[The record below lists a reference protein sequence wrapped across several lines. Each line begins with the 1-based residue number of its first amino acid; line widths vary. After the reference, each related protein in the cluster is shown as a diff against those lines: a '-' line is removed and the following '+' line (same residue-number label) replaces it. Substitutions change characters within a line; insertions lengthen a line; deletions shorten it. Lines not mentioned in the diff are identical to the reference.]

1 MTNERKEE
9 KVRKQK
15 LLDPAG
21 WEQQL
26 DGQHS
31 DQATLLFP
39 SALPENPESQTG
51 LSETHPHP
59 LHIHTL
65 CTQNQSEW
73 PNPGAK

>member
-1 MTNERKEE
+1 METNTTNDRKEE

-39 SALPENPESQTG
+39 SAPPEIPESQTG
-51 LSETHPHP
+51 LSKTHSHP
-59 LHIHTL
+59 LH
-65 CTQNQSEW
+65 SE
-73 PNPGAK
+73 PVRVA